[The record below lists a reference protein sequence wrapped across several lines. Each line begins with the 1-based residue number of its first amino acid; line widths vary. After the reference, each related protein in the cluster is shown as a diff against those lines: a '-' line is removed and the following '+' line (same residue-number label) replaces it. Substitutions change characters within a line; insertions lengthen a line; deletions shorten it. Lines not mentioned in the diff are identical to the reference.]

1 LVKVVKWKAKMGNN
15 VDRIMVLNDNRT
27 ACSGLNNVVWFVED
41 DVRRQ
46 P

>member
-1 LVKVVKWKAKMGNN
+1 MGIN